1 MAEQMNLNV
10 TPDKFKCHKGETD
23 ESSTTNKSN
32 QPPILIKVKTEQS
45 WCDQIGHY
53 EFRHENSYV
62 PVQIQARIL
71 LTCIALC

>member
-10 TPDKFKCHKGETD
+10 TPDEFKCHKGETD

-45 WCDQIGHY
+45 WCDQGHY
-53 EFRHENSYV
+53 EFRHVNSYV